1 LPIGT
6 DDWTPFTVHYTAHGV
21 GATGRFAI
29 AYVGAGDTSNYL
41 GIDTFAVTAAIPEPE
56 AWALLLAGLASVGV
70 AARRRKTPRRSS
82 HCGAALGRAVA
93 RRAFVLRRHD
103 MFAFLKPLGLGAVLA
118 SAVVVPSLAFGGPDK
133 VTDAAPPTAA
143 TSGGDARIVVRDAA
157 TGQLRAP
164 TAEEAQALLSHAR
177 SLRRASGPA
186 TLESRTHWSG
196 ARGARLTDD
205 FATYTVVVKSADG
218 SLVELCIEG
227 GEATAKVL
235 KAAPVAKSQ
244 TLPTE

>member
-1 LPIGT
+1 
-6 DDWTPFTVHYTAHGV
+6 
-21 GATGRFAI
+21 
-29 AYVGAGDTSNYL
+29 
-41 GIDTFAVTAAIPEPE
+41 
-56 AWALLLAGLASVGV
+56 
-70 AARRRKTPRRSS
+70 
-82 HCGAALGRAVA
+82 
-93 RRAFVLRRHD
+93 

-177 SLRRASGPA
+177 SLRRASG
-186 TLESRTHWSG
+186 